1 MGYGLNLQAL
11 PKYLFSSHKYFQPGE
26 RHTRRRCGEDVLI
39 LMMEG
44 TLYFT
49 EDGIPTEV
57 HPGEYCIQRRGLFQ
71 ESEIPSDGAVY
82 YYIHFLGEYCDNPD
96 ALPLRGIWQ
105 RSEETERIARLDFLQ
120 STGGTEVETMAE
132 FLSILSHL
140 RRGEKESE
148 HRRIVRELTASI
160 SEDPR
165 HDWSLTEL
173 SSRSGYSVNH
183 LIQLFRRETGRAPY
197 AYITE
202 LRLQAARNLLMNSD
216 LPVTHI
222 AEECGFSSYVN
233 FYKAFVRACS
243 CTPQE
248 WRRQCR
254 GRAENDGRE

>member
-1 MGYGLNLQAL
+1 MQYGLNLHIL
-11 PKYLFSSHKYFQPGE
+11 PKYCYSSHKYFQPGE
-26 RHTRRRCGEDVLI
+26 CHVRRRCGEDVLI

-57 HPGEYCIQRRGLFQ
+57 HPGEYYIQRRGLFQ

-105 RSEETERIARLDFLQ
+105 RSEETDRIARLDFLQ

-165 HDWSLTEL
+165 REWSLSEL

-183 LIQLFRRETGRAPY
+183 LIGIFRRETGLTPGAFL
-197 AYITE
+197 IN
-202 LRLQAARNLLMNSD
+202 LRLHRARMLLLDSD
-216 LPVTHI
+216 MPLSRI
-222 AEECGFSSYVN
+222 AEECGFGGYVN
-233 FYKAFVRACS
+233 FYKAFRNQNGCA
-243 CTPQE
+243 PGE
-248 WRRQCR
+248 WRQITRKEQ
-254 GRAENDGRE
+254 G